1 MASSSSREMITDDDL
16 PNPAGNVHGATWG
29 GWGET
34 GNGVSPNT
42 KVDPVFG
49 KIPDRTEEY
58 GGSDC

>member
-1 MASSSSREMITDDDL
+1 MITDDDL

-34 GNGVSPNT
+34 GNGISPNT